1 MVNEKYKE
9 LELGM
14 RFKNYTELCKFLGE
28 KVRRGTAKE
37 EQIKEY
43 NKYFLFEELNGSALI
58 ITSIVDENGTMN
70 KLTRTELLK
79 TIIELNK
86 TYGYKEFCSLLNERP
101 EDDWYAQWLQ
111 VHNWR
116 RFFDLRTDLYTIRIL
131 KIYDEP
137 MEQYKDLF
145 VVTPK
150 HEINKH
156 KTNEYILKETVKK
169 LEVGMEFR
177 TLDSFV
183 KFLDLKISNSINKY
197 DIFKDCLRYFN
208 FELVKYS
215 VFEMYLLRITEIRE
229 TPLTD
234 EELNKLI
241 LEKEQEHSVSYEFN
255 IYVNNLLKIIKDGE
269 ITYCQKNKATKKKN
283 DEDDEDKKDSNNTTC
298 KVIDLSRVNKLKLKL
313 KHEA

>member
-1 MVNEKYKE
+1 MVDEKYKE
-9 LELGM
+9 LKLGM
-14 RFKNYTELCKFLGE
+14 QFKNYTELCKFLGE

-43 NKYFLFEELNGSALI
+43 NKYFFFEENGSALI
-58 ITSIVDENGTMN
+58 ITSIIDETGTMN

-79 TIIELNK
+79 NIIELNK
-86 TYGYKEFCSLLNERP
+86 TYTYKQLCSLLNERP

-116 RFFDLRTDLYTIRIL
+116 RFFDLRTDLYTVRIL

-137 MEQYKDLF
+137 IEQFKDLF

-156 KTNEYILKETVKK
+156 KTNEHILKETVKK

-183 KFLDLKISNSINKY
+183 KFLNLKISNSINKY
-197 DIFKDCLRYFN
+197 DILNDCLRYFN
-208 FELVKYS
+208 FELIKYS
-215 VFEMYLLRITEIRE
+215 IFEMYLLQITEIRE

-241 LEKEQEHSVSYEFN
+241 VEKEQEYSVRYEFN

-269 ITYCQKNKATKKKN
+269 ITYCQKSTASKKKN
-283 DEDDEDKKDSNNTTC
+283 NKDDNDKKDSSDNMC

-313 KHEA
+313 KHDA